1 MKKKELTFLPS
12 EHKTSDELLQQIEER
27 NEKMLKNIDDIR
39 KHWHEFKADIKDI
52 ENRKKV
58 TDYKVYTYCFGGI
71 AICTILLLIL
81 ELSK

>member
-39 KHWHEFKADIKDI
+39 KHWHEFKSEFNNIEKKYKKKDM
-52 ENRKKV
+52 
-58 TDYKVYTYCFGGI
+58 KVYAFCGVGI
-71 AICTILLLIL
+71 FICTILLIIL
-81 ELSK
+81 EWSK

>member
-1 MKKKELTFLPS
+1 MTKKELTFYPV
-12 EHKTSDELLQQIEER
+12 DERTTEQIQQDIDNRNKKIEQ
-27 NEKMLKNIDDIR
+27 DIVGIMEAWA
-39 KHWHEFKADIKDI
+39 KFKADIKDI